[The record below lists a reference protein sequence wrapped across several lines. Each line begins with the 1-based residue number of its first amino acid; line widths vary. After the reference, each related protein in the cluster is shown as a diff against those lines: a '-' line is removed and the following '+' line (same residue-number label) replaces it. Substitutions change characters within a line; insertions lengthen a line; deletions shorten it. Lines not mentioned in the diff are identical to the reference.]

1 MKIAMMLQT
10 WIVLGY
16 ILRCTES
23 LKTHEQLNTGINTK
37 AFAANA
43 DANDYKERQDGYKV
57 HQMATE
63 GIDNDPWPVGAAS
76 QNTNGKCDFGDL
88 WYGRFI
94 DGKDVKRGKHAYGHQ
109 FVDRMKEAWH
119 ILAAHGEEKVDKHL
133 FEKVHFKEYPT
144 GLRDHSTVMF
154 ELFSGCMD
162 FMSQELKK
170 DILEDLPLDIIKIE
184 KYHK

>member
-43 DANDYKERQDGYKV
+43 DANGYEERQDGYKV

-63 GIDNDPWPVGAAS
+63 GIEPLISYSKGFVRRLLS
-76 QNTNGKCDFGDL
+76 V
-88 WYGRFI
+88 RFLL
-94 DGKDVKRGKHAYGHQ
+94 VA
-109 FVDRMKEAWH
+109 
-119 ILAAHGEEKVDKHL
+119 
-133 FEKVHFKEYPT
+133 
-144 GLRDHSTVMF
+144 
-154 ELFSGCMD
+154 
-162 FMSQELKK
+162 
-170 DILEDLPLDIIKIE
+170 
-184 KYHK
+184 